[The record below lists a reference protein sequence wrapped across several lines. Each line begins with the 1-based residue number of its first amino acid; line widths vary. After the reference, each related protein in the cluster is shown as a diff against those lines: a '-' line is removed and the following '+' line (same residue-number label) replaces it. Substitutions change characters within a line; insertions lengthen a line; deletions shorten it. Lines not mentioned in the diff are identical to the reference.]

1 MKNSDILQEINE
13 SLSDIL
19 LKLDTVRDLTID
31 DHQYIIGAI
40 SKLSTAQ
47 KNVYNVFLS
56 ENNRGK

>member
-1 MKNSDILQEINE
+1 LQEINE